1 MGRDAVSAGAVV
13 IHQHVLKSTTGVT
26 GCEQENGWSVWFIR
40 LVRQAG
46 KADKPPSTALAT
58 RIAFPPDAKVF

>member
-1 MGRDAVSAGAVV
+1 MGRDGVSVGAVV
-13 IHQHVLKSTTGVT
+13 IHQHVLKSTTGVM

-46 KADKPPSTALAT
+46 KADKLP
-58 RIAFPPDAKVF
+58 FPGSGASNCLSSRC